1 MGVWS
6 GLDAPASAGTRE
18 LLPALPPASSLPVP
32 AVRVGLDDVY
42 AYVFTSGTTGLPKA
56 ARIRHHRYLLG
67 GAGFQAFAM
76 WLDPADVIFTPLP
89 LHHSSAQIVG
99 FSTALAAQ
107 CCFAFSERFSATR
120 YWDEARQVG
129 ATVGLYV
136 GELCRYLVQT
146 PEASGDR
153 AHGVHTML
161 GNGLRAD
168 VWPVFQA
175 RFGLKRIVEFY
186 GATEGNLLLVNR
198 DGKVGSCGRP
208 MPIFQGPLDGLE
220 LVRYDV
226 SNETYVRD
234 PQGLCVRAAPGETGE
249 LLGRISRLPTERFD
263 GYVDERATND
273 KILRDVFHP
282 GDAWFRTGDLLR
294 RDTEGDYFFVDRIGD
309 TFRWKGENVSTQ
321 AVAEALNGRGG
332 TALVMVYGVRRSRA
346 PGPRGHGGRAV
357 RSRRLRPRG
366 LLGGGHGAP
375 ARTRPSR
382 LRARLRTARDH
393 GHDEVPQGGLSGGRL
408 RRGRGRRGAALRSPG
423 RRAPLRAPH
432 TGAAGGARR
441 GLTSALRAAGS
452 RRPGRRSAPDRA
464 WGRSGRAGP
473 A

>member
-1 MGVWS
+1 MFAALETLRPLVRSARALAVMTPRLPDAAFGGVPGVVRALAGHRPHGAALRTLEGTLTWAEVEREADRRAAFWRTQGLNAGDAVALLLGNHVEVLLQQIALGRIGAVGALVDHTLRGRGLQHTLDAARARAAVVDTEGALAIGSIRFRGALGVWS

-18 LLPALPPASSLPVP
+18 LLPALPPASPLPVP

-168 VWPVFQA
+168 VWPQ
-175 RFGLKRIVEFY
+175 
-186 GATEGNLLLVNR
+186 
-198 DGKVGSCGRP
+198 S
-208 MPIFQGPLDGLE
+208 
-220 LVRYDV
+220 
-226 SNETYVRD
+226 
-234 PQGLCVRAAPGETGE
+234 
-249 LLGRISRLPTERFD
+249 
-263 GYVDERATND
+263 
-273 KILRDVFHP
+273 
-282 GDAWFRTGDLLR
+282 
-294 RDTEGDYFFVDRIGD
+294 
-309 TFRWKGENVSTQ
+309 
-321 AVAEALNGRGG
+321 
-332 TALVMVYGVRRSRA
+332 
-346 PGPRGHGGRAV
+346 
-357 RSRRLRPRG
+357 SRRV
-366 LLGGGHGAP
+366 
-375 ARTRPSR
+375 S
-382 LRARLRTARDH
+382 
-393 GHDEVPQGGLSGGRL
+393 V
-408 RRGRGRRGAALRSPG
+408 
-423 RRAPLRAPH
+423 
-432 TGAAGGARR
+432 
-441 GLTSALRAAGS
+441 
-452 RRPGRRSAPDRA
+452 
-464 WGRSGRAGP
+464 
-473 A
+473 